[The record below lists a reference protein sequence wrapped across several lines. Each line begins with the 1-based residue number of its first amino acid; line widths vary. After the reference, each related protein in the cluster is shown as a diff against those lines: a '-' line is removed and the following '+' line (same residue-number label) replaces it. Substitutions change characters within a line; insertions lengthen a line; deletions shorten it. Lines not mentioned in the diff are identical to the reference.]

1 MGMAYTE
8 TAGTLTNTTVSL
20 SAKQRNVL
28 IIGNPSDTVMYMAV
42 GSTASAT
49 NGIPIAAGSSV
60 ALIGPSVA
68 PSGAVSLFCA
78 GTSKAYY
85 CLEG

>member
-1 MGMAYTE
+1 MGVAYTE

-20 SAKQRNVL
+20 SAKQRNSL

-42 GSTASAT
+42 GTTASAT
-49 NGIPIAAGSSV
+49 NGIPVPAGSSV
-60 ALIGPSVA
+60 ALIGPGVA
-68 PSGAVSLFCA
+68 PSQAVSLFCA